1 MSSHSLPA
9 SEKHG
14 RLRSKAH
21 RRRLIDTWTFVSPF
35 TKHIDETTLAVKV
48 FLVNGFRGGTDTD
61 GMSFEA
67 FFSEQHGI
75 SFKDTDIEKLR
86 KKVEE
91 QLRKQDLARKGIV
104 WEDWIE
110 LEIGGYAHD
119 GKHDDPGS
127 ALDLSYR
134 VIKRGVDPKTEKLLT
149 INHNHVVVPFPS
161 AKKAGEEDPDCDK
174 SHDKDDWK
182 TWSIGERDENHQY
195 SYIPATPENLAA
207 VASVVQRL
215 RDLRA
220 ALNKVLSQDGIQKAL
235 ATVWKDLP
243 RLEHK

>member
-1 MSSHSLPA
+1 MSGHLPA

-35 TKHIDETTLAVKV
+35 TKHIDEGTISVKV

-67 FFSEQHGI
+67 FFPSKRLE
-75 SFKDTDIEKLR
+75 FRNTDIEKLR
-86 KKVEE
+86 RQVEE
-91 QLRKQDLARKGIV
+91 QFRKQDLARNGIE

-110 LEIGGYAHD
+110 LEIGGSTYD
-119 GKHDDPGS
+119 GKHDDPG
-127 ALDLSYR
+127 AGLDLKYTI
-134 VIKRGVDPKTEKLLT
+134 IKRGVDPKTGKLLT
-149 INHNHVVVPFPS
+149 INNNHVVVPFPS
-161 AKKAGEEDPDCDK
+161 AKKAGEEDPDCNK
-174 SHDKDDWK
+174 SHDKDDWR
-182 TWSIGERDENHQY
+182 TWSIGERDEDYQY
-195 SYIPATPENLAA
+195 SYIPATPANVAA
-207 VASVVQRL
+207 VESVIQRL

-220 ALNKVLSQDGIQKAL
+220 ALNKVLNQDGIQKAL

-243 RLEHK
+243 RLEHR

>member
-14 RLRSKAH
+14 RLSSKAH

-48 FLVNGFRGGTDTD
+48 FLINGFRGGTDTE

-67 FFSEQHGI
+67 FFSGKRI
-75 SFKDTDIEKLR
+75 SFKNTDIEKLR
-86 KKVEE
+86 QQVEE
-91 QLRKQDLARKGIV
+91 QLRKQDLARNGIV

-110 LEIGGYAHD
+110 LEISGYGHD
-119 GKHDDPGS
+119 NKHDDPGA
-127 ALDLSYR
+127 ALDLTYR
-134 VIKRGVDPKTEKLLT
+134 VIKRGLDPKTGKLLT
-149 INHNHVVVPFPS
+149 INDNHVVVQFPS
-161 AKKAGEEDPDCDK
+161 AKKAGEEDPDCMKK
-174 SHDKDDWK
+174 SVDNNDWR
-182 TWSIGERDENHQY
+182 TWSSERDENHQY
-195 SYIPATPENLAA
+195 SYIPATPANLAA
-207 VASVVQRL
+207 VESVVQRL

-220 ALNKVLSQDGIQKAL
+220 ALNDLLDQKSIQKAL

-243 RLEHK
+243 RLGVK